1 MMRTCDKC
9 GALDDMENMFYT
21 NTFPDIK
28 CVCEGC
34 AKDLGT
40 IPVSNVISALSGSTR
55 IREAANKPDTDN
67 K

>member
-21 NTFPDIK
+21 RTFPDIK

-40 IPVSNVISALSGSTR
+40 IPVSSVISALGGRPPASDSKEPDDGR
-55 IREAANKPDTDN
+55 KP
-67 K
+67 